1 MSMGKHI
8 LGRRHVFPSVASTLT
23 LLQIE
28 GTFTTGTHLVTVDQP
43 VSTSDGDIKLALYGS
58 FLPCPSEDTFPV
70 WPEVEFEAAKAP
82 GAIISAAKQKIELNP
97 GRKRTRVRV
106 TNRGD
111 RPIQVGALPDIKS
124 YLLLTTCCTGRIA
137 FPLHR
142 NQPHAG
148 L

>member
-111 RPIQVGALPDIKS
+111 RPIQVLTLKALECEP
-124 YLLLTTCCTGRIA
+124 LLTAIGWIA
-137 FPLHR
+137 FPFHR
-142 NQPHAG
+142 DQSATR